1 MTQLLPM
8 MMYCFVMSITPGPNN
23 MMLTASGANFGY
35 WRTLPQILG
44 IHAGGVVLAL
54 VCCMGLG
61 RLFVEWPALQATL
74 RRAGA
79 IYLVFLAFKLARA
92 RVGDAS
98 VLRPQSFAEG
108 ALFQAVNPKSWIKAV
123 TLASVFMPAGMAPPW
138 AGVLIATVGTVVGF
152 PCISVWA
159 LFGVAIRGFL
169 QDARKQRVFNL
180 SMAVTLLVLAV
191 EFLR

>member
-74 RRAGA
+74 RVAGA
-79 IYLVFLAFKLARA
+79 VYLVVLAFRLARA
-92 RVGDAS
+92 RIGDAS

-108 ALFQAVNPKSWIKAV
+108 ALFPAINPKSWIKAV
-123 TLASVFMPAGMAPPW
+123 TLASVFMPPGMSPLW
-138 AGVLIATVGTVVGF
+138 AGALIATVGTLVGF
-152 PCISVWA
+152 PCISIWA

-169 QDARKQRVFNL
+169 KDARKQRAFNL
-180 SMAVTLLVLAV
+180 SMALALLVLAV
-191 EFLR
+191 EFMR

>member
-1 MTQLLPM
+1 MPPLLPM

-74 RRAGA
+74 RVAGA
-79 IYLVFLAFKLARA
+79 TYLVFLAFRLARA
-92 RVGDAS
+92 RMGDAS

-108 ALFQAVNPKSWIKAV
+108 ALFQAINPKSWIKAV
-123 TLASVFMPAGMAPPW
+123 TLASVFMPPGMSPLW
-138 AGVLIATVGTVVGF
+138 AGALIATVGTLVGF
-152 PCISVWA
+152 PCISIWA
-159 LFGVAIRGFL
+159 LFGAAIRGFL
-169 QDARKQRVFNL
+169 KDARKQRAFNL
-180 SMAVTLLVLAV
+180 SMALALLVLAV
-191 EFLR
+191 EFMR

>member
-35 WRTLPQILG
+35 RRTLPQILG
-44 IHAGGVVLAL
+44 IHAGGIVLSL
-54 VCCMGLG
+54 VCCAGLG
-61 RLFVEWPALQATL
+61 RLFVEWPALQSTL
-74 RRAGA
+74 RVAGA
-79 IYLVFLAFKLARA
+79 IYLVYLAFRLARA
-92 RVGDAS
+92 HVGEAS

-108 ALFQAVNPKSWIKAV
+108 ALFQAINPKSWIKAV
-123 TLASVFMPAGMAPPW
+123 TLASVFMPAGMPPLW

-152 PCISVWA
+152 PCISIWA
-159 LFGVAIRGFL
+159 LFGVAIRGLL
-169 QDARKQRVFNL
+169 QDARKQRAFNL
-180 SMAVTLLVLAV
+180 SMAATLLVLAA